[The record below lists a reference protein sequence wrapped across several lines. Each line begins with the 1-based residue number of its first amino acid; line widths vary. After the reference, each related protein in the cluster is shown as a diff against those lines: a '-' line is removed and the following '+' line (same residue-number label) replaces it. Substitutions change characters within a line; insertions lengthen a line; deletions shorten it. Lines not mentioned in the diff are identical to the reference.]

1 MFEDKTFENILSNML
16 DYVSSRHPDLDISTG
31 SIIYTALAP
40 IALELESAYH
50 EMDMILEETFLET
63 ASLEYLTKHGDQMG
77 VRLIEATYGH
87 FEGEF
92 DAEVEIGSRF
102 NLDKFNY
109 TVVEKIQD
117 GDSLDQYYKYEL
129 VCETAG
135 SEPNSYLGDLTPIT
149 YIRGLTHAKLTN
161 QLVYGEDEEDVES
174 YRYRI
179 QLHATNPPTN
189 ANVSQYNEWLDNYYG
204 IGKYRVTPCWNGG
217 NTVKLTIL
225 NAQNTAADED
235 LINDVQNYIDP
246 PTSDIDDNVSSET
259 YPQGRGMGNGEAP
272 IGAIVTVDTV
282 TQIPV
287 TIECNLKL
295 KEGCTSTLAIQNA
308 VEEYLIA
315 GALERTSVDYI
326 ALSAIIY
333 NTGDVEDIVKLI
345 ITVKDVIMDIDSN
358 SFVKKVALDDDEIA
372 ILDVDNSV
380 WSV

>member
-1 MFEDKTFENILSNML
+1 MFEDKTFENILSDML

-40 IALELESAYH
+40 IAMELEGAYH
-50 EMDMILEETFLET
+50 EMDMVLEETFLET

-77 VRLIEATYGH
+77 VSLIEATYGH
-87 FEGEF
+87 YEGEF
-92 DAEVEIGSRF
+92 DVDLEIGSRF

-117 GDSLDQYYKYEL
+117 GDSIDHPYKFEL

-135 SEPNSYLGDLTPIT
+135 SEPNGYLGDLTPIT
-149 YIRGLTHAKLTN
+149 YVRGLTHAKLTN

-179 QLHATNPPTN
+179 QLHVTNPPSN
-189 ANVSQYNEWLDNYYG
+189 ANISQYNEWLDNYYG

-217 NTVKLTIL
+217 NTVLITIL
-225 NAQNTAADED
+225 NVQNTAADED
-235 LINDVQNYIDP
+235 LINEVQNYFDP
-246 PTSDIDDNVSSET
+246 PNDEIDDDTSSET

-282 TQIPV
+282 IEVPV
-287 TIECNLKL
+287 EIECRLKL
-295 KEGCTSTLAIQNA
+295 KDGHNSTLAIQEA
-308 VEEYLIA
+308 VDEYLIS
-315 GALERTSVDYI
+315 GALERTSVDYM

-333 NTGDVEDIVKLI
+333 NTGDVEDILELN
-345 ITVKDVIMDIDSN
+345 ITLKGTTMSLGAN
-358 SFVKKVALDDDEIA
+358 PFVRKVDLEDYEIA
-372 ILDVDNSV
+372 VLDTDNSI